1 MTKRC
6 AALVRLS
13 CVPSDFS
20 QSSSVIAVVA
30 WGSPARLGSAR
41 LGCALEVNVRLVCIH
56 QWFDMCAVST
66 WTVFP
71 AKYLLSFQMN
81 CPQLLTTVLWTQS
94 WSHMHRGPVGPA
106 RENFVA
112 LPWQQDAYTHTH
124 THTHTHTAGVV
135 MCFLQSICREQSRL
149 CTVMRL
155 HSCRTDETQ
164 SLIHPL
170 WHFIYRF

>member
-124 THTHTHTAGVV
+124 THTHTHTYCRRGDVLFAVY
-135 MCFLQSICREQSRL
+135 LQGAVSTLHCHEASQLSDGRDSISNSPTFTFYL
-149 CTVMRL
+149 
-155 HSCRTDETQ
+155 
-164 SLIHPL
+164 
-170 WHFIYRF
+170 